1 MLGRR
6 LCVRFLDRPGDVV
19 ETSEFVSVLHGE
31 RSKNAST
38 RRSQPQPHHAPV
50 LVIDPPRDE
59 TGHRGAVN
67 EPDGAVVAKSEVVR
81 DVSDGRAAPVG
92 MAAHRDQQFV
102 LDRGDAGGDRRV
114 VAVAE
119 ENA

>member
-1 MLGRR
+1 M
-6 LCVRFLDRPGDVV
+6 
-19 ETSEFVSVLHGE
+19 LHGE

-102 LDRGDAGGDRRV
+102 LDRGDAGGDRRM
-114 VAVAE
+114 VAVAK